1 MFGLNVFALDQTRT
15 VDSFAAADA
24 SSSATVIQ
32 TPVLYWDQSVSAGTL
47 NTNAAGDDNLLA
59 FLNSSYDSGN
69 GIGKFVVVRLADDG
83 GAQWYKQFTVA
94 GTGGSN
100 PPSSLILRFPSRHR
114 SRSWPSAA
122 HLCSAGV
129 DRKFDLSLIRAQ
141 PSESFWRIFKKR
153 RRGFT
158 LVELLVVIG
167 IIAVLISIL
176 LLALGRAR
184 EAGHSVKCLSNLRQI
199 GIALVMYA
207 NENK

>member
-1 MFGLNVFALDQTRT
+1 VFGLNVFALDQTRT

-100 PPSSLILRFPSRHR
+100 PPLHHLYCDSRAGIGRDPGPRRRIYVLPASIGSLIYL
-114 SRSWPSAA
+114 
-122 HLCSAGV
+122 
-129 DRKFDLSLIRAQ
+129 
-141 PSESFWRIFKKR
+141 
-153 RRGFT
+153 
-158 LVELLVVIG
+158 
-167 IIAVLISIL
+167 
-176 LLALGRAR
+176 
-184 EAGHSVKCLSNLRQI
+184 
-199 GIALVMYA
+199 
-207 NENK
+207 